1 MNIENLTYLL
11 QDPKGIDVPKTKQL
25 DEIINEYPYFQSARA
40 IHLKGLNKTNSFKYN
55 QALKKTAAYTIDR
68 KVLFEFITA
77 PDFSMNSEIKIN
89 KAVETVEPETT
100 DIHQKETVASFS
112 DQNEET
118 EETSEIS
125 TDLTAIKEE
134 VNKPNGLTT
143 EILEIGKPIQF
154 NSSEPHSFN
163 EWMQLI
169 SQKPIEREKKPEE
182 SIEKTTK
189 IEEKFQLIDR
199 FIESKP
205 KIKPVD
211 KSTVSQNVIFER
223 DTESESLMTETLA
236 KVYLEQQKFESAIKA
251 YRILSL
257 KYPEKSGFFA
267 DRIKAINILQINKS

>member
-11 QDPKGIDVPKTKQL
+11 QNPTDIDTPKTQQL

-77 PDFSMNSEIKIN
+77 QYFSINSEIKNN
-89 KAVETVEPETT
+89 KEVETISPETT
-100 DIHQKETVASFS
+100 EILQKEIVASFS
-112 DQNEET
+112 DQNVET

-125 TDLTAIKEE
+125 TDLTTIKEE
-134 VNKPNGLTT
+134 DHKPNKQAS

-169 SQKPIEREKKPEE
+169 SQKPIEREKKSKEP
-182 SIEKTTK
+182 IEKPTK
-189 IEEKFQLIDR
+189 IEGKFQLIDR

-211 KSTVSQNVIFER
+211 KSTVSLNVIFER